1 MTYVRRYRD
10 LETDLG
16 GLYKDLVQELSGK
29 KELRI
34 VNEMEGKSDGTP
46 FKSVT
51 AVRSSTPRAFV
62 GGLREVTVS
71 LTGEPNDFL
80 LEAHTGA
87 WMSNLALPGAGG
99 FLIGGPIGGAAAA
112 GASGVVAVKFQ
123 RDLTKKIKELVKK
136 NSKKELTAD
145 KSEELPS

>member
-1 MTYVRRYRD
+1 MAYVRRYKD

-16 GLYKDLVQELSGK
+16 GLYKDLVQELSSN

-99 FLIGGPIGGAAAA
+99 FLIGGPIGSAAAA
-112 GASGVVAVKFQ
+112 GASGLVAVKFQ